1 MSRITRRER
10 FGLIALLIICL
21 LILGG
26 LMLRRP
32 GPAAPSPAEP
42 AASAAADSAAAVS
55 ANKSYKSYKTYK
67 SYKKKSGA
75 KKPRKSPPK
84 PRRHLDEPF

>member
-32 GPAAPSPAEP
+32 GAATSAPSEP
-42 AASAAADSAAAVS
+42 AASAAADSAAADS
-55 ANKSYKSYKTYK
+55 ANKSYKSYK

-75 KKPRKSPPK
+75 KKPRKSPPE

>member
-32 GPAAPSPAEP
+32 GPAAPPPAEP
-42 AASAAADSAAAVS
+42 AASAAADSA
-55 ANKSYKSYKTYK
+55 YKSYKTYK

-75 KKPRKSPPK
+75 KKPRKAPPE